1 MANSEYVEIF
11 RQGAVAIDRWRTEN
25 STENTDIDLDL
36 SGADLSGAD
45 LTETN
50 LNGADLR
57 GANLVGA
64 DLSGADLVRA
74 KLSGADL
81 SRADL
86 CFADLTGADLT
97 DVNLHRANLREAD
110 LNFAHSHNTLWV
122 ELDLSRV
129 VGLNSVVHEG
139 PSTIGVDTL
148 MRSNGKIPQE
158 FLRGC
163 GLPDDVNAY
172 VPTYFANTSIDFFS
186 CFICFSPED
195 HTFAR
200 RLHAALQARGIRCW
214 LDGKPQSPDEGEAI
228 DRKIKIW
235 HKVLLCASKS
245 SLTSNWVNRE
255 IAKTFS
261 MEADQLK
268 KDTIVVRSLMLLN
281 LDNHLFDQ
289 WEHQDKDKV
298 CDRLA
303 ADFRDEETDESKFE
317 QQVEQL
323 VKALPSNKTTR
334 N

>member
-1 MANSEYVEIF
+1 MANLEYVEIF

-25 STENTDIDLDL
+25 STVNTDLKLDL

-50 LNGADLR
+50 LNKADLR

-64 DLSGADLVRA
+64 DLSGADLVGA
-74 KLSGADL
+74 NLSGADL
-81 SRADL
+81 SGADL
-86 CFADLTGADLT
+86 CFADLTNADLSGA
-97 DVNLHRANLREAD
+97 NLHRANLREAD
-110 LNFAHSHNTLWV
+110 LNGAHSHNTLWA

-129 VGLNSVVHEG
+129 VGLNTVVHGG

-186 CFICFSPED
+186 CYICFSPED
-195 HTFAR
+195 KAFAH

-214 LDGKPQSPDEGEAI
+214 LDEKPLSLTDEDYF
-228 DRKIKIW
+228 DRPIKIW
-235 HKVLLCASKS
+235 DKVLLCASKH
-245 SLTSNWVNRE
+245 SLTSGWVNQE

-268 KDTIVVRSLMLLN
+268 KDTIVIRSLMPLS
-281 LDNHLFDQ
+281 LDRHLFDS
-289 WEHQDKDKV
+289 WEHQDQHTIHE
-298 CDRLA
+298 RLA
-303 ADFRDEETDESKFE
+303 ADFTDWETDEIQFE
-317 QQVEQL
+317 QQLERL
-323 VKALPSNKTTR
+323 VKALPSNTTTQT
-334 N
+334 